1 MRNRLWIR
9 LIKYNMRKKFAPLFL
24 IPVFAYT
31 LYFVVFSGRIAPSHP
46 FEKSVLRDEK
56 NTTVSINDFK
66 GNVLIVT
73 YFQSWC
79 TACRQELIELVKL
92 QNHFGNDL
100 KVIVITDESFDIS
113 TQVKAYLKIDLP
125 FLKSDKTLKQIGIRR
140 FPTTY
145 LLDKNGNVVESKVEG
160 IHWYNDKIIKEID
173 DLNK

>member
-79 TACRQELIELVKL
+79 TACRQELIELMKL
-92 QNHFGNDL
+92 QNHFANDL

-145 LLDKNGNVVESKVEG
+145 LLDKKGNVVESKVEN
-160 IHWYNDKIIKEID
+160 IYWNTKEIKDKINE
-173 DLNK
+173 LNK

>member
-1 MRNRLWIR
+1 
-9 LIKYNMRKKFAPLFL
+9 MRKKFAPLFL

-79 TACRQELIELVKL
+79 TACRQELIELMKL
-92 QNHFGNDL
+92 QDHFGNGL

-113 TQVKAYLKIDLP
+113 NQVKANLKIDLL
-125 FLKSDKTLKQIGIRR
+125 FLKTDKTLKEIGIRR

-145 LLDKNGNVVESKVEG
+145 LLDKKGDVVESKVEG

>member
-1 MRNRLWIR
+1 
-9 LIKYNMRKKFAPLFL
+9 MRKKFAPLFL

-79 TACRQELIELVKL
+79 TACRQELIELMKL
-92 QNHFGNDL
+92 QDYFGNGL

-113 TQVKAYLKIDLP
+113 NQVKANLKIDLL
-125 FLKSDKTLKQIGIRR
+125 FLKTDKTLKEIGIRR

-145 LLDKNGNVVESKVEG
+145 LLDKKGDVVESKVEG